1 MKLKLVIDE
10 ELDDEIIVITN
21 KKTKLTKQIEEL
33 VSDYNNPYTI
43 IGYKDDEIRKLSFDE
58 IECITI
64 YDRKVMAIDSLQNH
78 YRLQERL
85 RDLESILPPYF
96 IRINKSTIANEKKI
110 LRFKTL
116 IGGGVDAI
124 FKCGYKDYVSRRCF
138 KEIKRRYEEI

>member
-64 YDRKVMAIDSLQNH
+64 YDRKVMAIDSLKDH

-138 KEIKRRYEEI
+138 KDIKRRYEEK